1 MGSIV
6 QIWGTE
12 WKEGRKSAQAHVAQA
27 SADANLEAVC
37 GCLASESPTF
47 ECTLAPDSFWGRFR
61 LTAVV
66 WNGVIA
72 LSDSKASVLMD

>member
-1 MGSIV
+1 MGSIIQMLGDRV
-6 QIWGTE
+6 
-12 WKEGRKSAQAHVAQA
+12 EGRAEVRASSRHA
-27 SADANLEAVC
+27 SADVNLEAVC

-47 ECTLAPDSFWGRFR
+47 ECTLAPDSLWGRFR
-61 LTAVV
+61 LRAVV